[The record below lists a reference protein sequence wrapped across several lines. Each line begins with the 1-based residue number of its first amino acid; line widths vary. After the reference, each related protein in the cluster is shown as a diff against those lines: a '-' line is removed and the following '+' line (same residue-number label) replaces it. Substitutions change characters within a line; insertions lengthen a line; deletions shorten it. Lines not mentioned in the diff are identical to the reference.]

1 MCVQIL
7 NFDTLTPDQESQF
20 LMTLVRDVGLG
31 VRDKERSL
39 AAEMTLIDLVRVS
52 QASIVY
58 YIYL

>member
-1 MCVQIL
+1 MQIL

-31 VRDKERSL
+31 VHDKERIL